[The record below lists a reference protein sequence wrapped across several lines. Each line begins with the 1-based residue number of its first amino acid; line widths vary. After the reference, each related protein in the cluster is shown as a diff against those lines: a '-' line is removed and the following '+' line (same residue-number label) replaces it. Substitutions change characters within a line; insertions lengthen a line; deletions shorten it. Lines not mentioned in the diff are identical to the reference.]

1 MGMGSRS
8 GIGNLG
14 AKHFDLFSLLIS
26 ETESQFDVLGSF
38 LPLLVTF
45 VGMRHNM

>member
-1 MGMGSRS
+1 MGSRS
-8 GIGNLG
+8 GIGNLR

-26 ETESQFDVLGSF
+26 ETESQSDVLESF

-45 VGMRHNM
+45 VEA